1 MLCDYAACD
10 WDRNL
15 QTQSRV
21 PNKQRDIINTAVT
34 LIRHWLSERVKSG
47 QESEPGS
54 QRERSEHGRLCAC
67 LCVSER
73 VRQYNN
79 EKENNNCG
87 VIKFLSRRAAA
98 RNSRERKWEQ
108 SKRGNIWAIE
118 TTQREGKVWTIT
130 VEWWMWQCK
139 RLRSCLSLKNV
150 FLSRTWIIRTAGRG
164 TGHHNATLH
173 CVCLCWGNQGFTA
186 CTVSR

>member
-34 LIRHWLSERVKSG
+34 LRRHWLSERVKSG

-54 QRERSEHGRLCAC
+54 QRERSELCAC

-79 EKENNNCG
+79 EKENNICG
-87 VIKFLSRRAAA
+87 AIKFLSRRAAA

-150 FLSRTWIIRTAGRG
+150 FLSRRESYVQQEGARVIIMLLCTVSV
-164 TGHHNATLH
+164 
-173 CVCLCWGNQGFTA
+173 CVGEIKGFTA